1 LLTTNT
7 AENMINNS
15 KDLSNKNKGK
25 EEDCLLISSS
35 RSNFVRYL
43 RFKELIS
50 KMISIG
56 TIKTPL

>member
-1 LLTTNT
+1 
-7 AENMINNS
+7 MINNS